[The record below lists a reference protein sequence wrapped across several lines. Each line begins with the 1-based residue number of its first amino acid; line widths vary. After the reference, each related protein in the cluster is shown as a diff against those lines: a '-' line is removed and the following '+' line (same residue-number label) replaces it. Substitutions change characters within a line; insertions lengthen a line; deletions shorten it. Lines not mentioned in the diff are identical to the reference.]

1 MFVRRKSR
9 GDKTYLQM
17 VENSRRD
24 GKVVQRVVA
33 TLGRLDV
40 LMESG
45 ALDSI
50 LQSLGRFSQKFA
62 VLGETKKQEIQ
73 PLSYRRVGAAMVF
86 GRLWRELGIDRA
98 LAKLAKGRKFEFS
111 LERAILASI
120 LQRLVNPGS
129 DRAASRWLENY
140 FVA

>member
-1 MFVRRKSR
+1 MFVRSKSR
-9 GDKTYLQM
+9 GDKTYLQI

-50 LQSLGRFSQKFA
+50 LQSLGRFRKNSPCLEKRKN
-62 VLGETKKQEIQ
+62 KKSSRSPIAGSGL
-73 PLSYRRVGAAMVF
+73 PWFSADF
-86 GRLWRELGIDRA
+86 G
-98 LAKLAKGRKFEFS
+98 
-111 LERAILASI
+111 
-120 LQRLVNPGS
+120 VNWG
-129 DRAASRWLENY
+129 
-140 FVA
+140 